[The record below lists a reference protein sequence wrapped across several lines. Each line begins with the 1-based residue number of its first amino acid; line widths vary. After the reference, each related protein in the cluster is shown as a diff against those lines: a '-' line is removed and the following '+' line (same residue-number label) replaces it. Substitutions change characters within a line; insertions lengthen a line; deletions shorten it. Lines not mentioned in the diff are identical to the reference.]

1 MQEGQRQRER
11 KGREAQGETDRQGHL
26 VTWGGNSEMEEQS
39 DMRSQDQAGRWRH
52 LQQDPYFHS
61 ETERYRERLRDAER
75 DIEKYRNRE
84 SNTHTDSHRH
94 MYSARERIIERAFL
108 PDPSTSGL

>member
-1 MQEGQRQRER
+1 MRWQLRD
-11 KGREAQGETDRQGHL
+11 GRAIRHVQSGLPILCLCVPLDLET
-26 VTWGGNSEMEEQS
+26 E
-39 DMRSQDQAGRWRH
+39 DQAGRWRH